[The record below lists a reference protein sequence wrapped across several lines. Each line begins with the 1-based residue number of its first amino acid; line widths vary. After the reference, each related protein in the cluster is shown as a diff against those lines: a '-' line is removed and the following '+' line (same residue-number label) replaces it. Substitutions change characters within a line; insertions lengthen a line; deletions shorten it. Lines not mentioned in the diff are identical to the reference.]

1 MTRIII
7 SSMLAFLAA
16 TSPIQSANAQSGA
29 VQVSTDSVEYPVQAD
44 SLKTLHF
51 KELKYLLGKKWI
63 QLQNGTYSDKYTIGS
78 TDVSLEDFWLF
89 DLRDGAPRH
98 ALVSIYS
105 INCGGSCSPE
115 GYALLFTIR
124 SGKLVQTQEFY
135 YDSQAPGTG
144 VSFDATSNKLTIT
157 GRSDDSTPN
166 CCPQNL
172 DVVTYEW
179 KESRFKFVGYTVKR
193 VPQNKPKE

>member
-1 MTRIII
+1 MTRLII

-124 SGKLVQTQEFY
+124 SGKLVADAGDSITILRPPELESPLMPPVTSSR
-135 YDSQAPGTG
+135 SQAE
-144 VSFDATSNKLTIT
+144 ATTALQIAVHKT
-157 GRSDDSTPN
+157 
-166 CCPQNL
+166 
-172 DVVTYEW
+172 
-179 KESRFKFVGYTVKR
+179 
-193 VPQNKPKE
+193 